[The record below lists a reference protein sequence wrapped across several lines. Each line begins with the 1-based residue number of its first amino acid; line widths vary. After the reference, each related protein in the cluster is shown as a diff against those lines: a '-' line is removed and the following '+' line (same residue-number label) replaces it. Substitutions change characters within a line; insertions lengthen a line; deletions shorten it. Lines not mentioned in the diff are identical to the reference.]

1 MTTPAPPHSRTTADE
16 LAKRSKLLEH
26 ALLGFLEVHR
36 HRVAAFDLDE
46 ELGPIYELALVVA
59 DNPRH
64 SPKRGSPKRPRPPR
78 RSAPSTAHLGSARS
92 PSGGW
97 SAPGG
102 APPPLSR
109 YRAPAL
115 RVPPPV
121 DTGGVREVRR
131 WSSLSPADRARWRH
145 VARPA
150 RREGDET
157 TRSASASILEAPQLL
172 SRRSI
177 TTPAATVSTGWG
189 GKQQS
194 RPSWRHRSRRSRL
207 GRLVI

>member
-1 MTTPAPPHSRTTADE
+1 
-16 LAKRSKLLEH
+16 
-26 ALLGFLEVHR
+26 
-36 HRVAAFDLDE
+36 VAAFDLDE

-150 RREGDET
+150 RREGDEP
-157 TRSASASILEAPQLL
+157 REAPPRRSWRLL
-172 SRRSI
+172 SCSAG
-177 TTPAATVSTGWG
+177 AASPPLRPQSPQG
-189 GKQQS
+189 GVGS
-194 RPSWRHRSRRSRL
+194 SSPGLL
-207 GRLVI
+207 GDIGLGEVGSDAW